1 MDDVLIFLNHAQL
14 QRHPRNMRRTYAAGD
29 VRRMAVSQL
38 ERARRGEPACVQP
51 LVVTPGPGVTYDPA
65 VHTTLTIVAGHLR
78 HAGNASLKASAPPLN
93 CLVRHYATDADMVAD
108 MGTENGLRADPG
120 VLAWAHYIHGELAA
134 GVKMHTILQRTGLS
148 LGRVRTLET
157 LLQLASPVQ
166 QIVDQGQLAL
176 GAVEPLSRVVDPAA
190 QVDLARELAERKA
203 TLQQVDLAVKAWL
216 ARQSGLTPAPKGRGR
231 GRAASV
237 PALEGVPA
245 TLPAT
250 ARQVRQAARLACHQ
264 CGSDP
269 RLDEPAWEIAVAAVE
284 QTCNACDLRGF
295 EVVCKSCPLAQAMRS
310 VAEMVA
316 APRRRAA
323 EVAA

>member
-1 MDDVLIFLNHAQL
+1 MDDILIFLNHAQL
-14 QRHPRNMRRTYAAGD
+14 QRHPRNMRRTYGTAD

-65 VHTTLTIVAGHLR
+65 MHTTLTIVAGHLR
-78 HAGNASLKASAPPLN
+78 HAGNASLKAASPPLN

-120 VLAWAHYIHGELAA
+120 VLAWAHYVQGELAA
-134 GVKMHTILQRTGLS
+134 GVKLHQILQRTGLAMS
-148 LGRVRTLET
+148 RVRLLET
-157 LLQLASPVQ
+157 LLQLATPVQ
-166 QIVDQGQLAL
+166 QLVDQGQLAL
-176 GAVEPLSRVVDPAA
+176 GAVEPLSRVMDPAA
-190 QVDLARELAERKA
+190 QADLARELAQRKA

-216 ARQSGLTPAPKGRGR
+216 AQQSGDAPAPKGRGR
-231 GRAASV
+231 KRVASV

-245 TLPAT
+245 HLPVT

-264 CGSDP
+264 CGNDP
-269 RLDEPAWEIAVAAVE
+269 RLDEPAWEIAVAAVD

-310 VAEMVA
+310 VAEMVGR
-316 APRRRAA
+316 PQRHAA